1 MSDPTFMSASE
12 LRREVVRLREGI
24 RRHLLAI
31 NPDGS
36 HTLVMEADVELWQLI
51 EGDDDG

>member
-1 MSDPTFMSASE
+1 MTDPTFMSASD

-24 RRHLLAI
+24 RRHLLTI

-36 HTLVMEADVELWQLI
+36 HRFAMEADVELWQLVG
-51 EGDDDG
+51 ESDG

>member
-12 LRREVVRLREGI
+12 LRREVVLLREGI

-31 NPDGS
+31 NPDGVR
-36 HTLVMEADVELWQLI
+36 TFPRVEDIELWDLL
-51 EGDDDG
+51 EGVDDV